1 MSLIGECYSDV
12 GRRERLA
19 RIPAAERTALRLC
32 WEYAANPFLSLP
44 GWSQWRNALSWEQAW
59 LPLSKAGE
67 NKQTGCFTWPHTA
80 VSRDGLHATS
90 GGFWRAPTTETVWES
105 VLKSPEQVRNCFS
118 CSPFRSK
125 IKTPSRNK
133 HMLLC
138 IYF

>member
-12 GRRERLA
+12 GRREVASKDACSRKDRAEALLG
-19 RIPAAERTALRLC
+19 ICCESFPVPSWMVTVAERSVLGA
-32 WEYAANPFLSLP
+32 SLASTFK
-44 GWSQWRNALSWEQAW
+44 GR
-59 LPLSKAGE
+59 G
-67 NKQTGCFTWPHTA
+67 KQTNGCFTWPHTA
-80 VSRDGLHATS
+80 VSRDGLQATS

-105 VLKSPEQVRNCFS
+105 VLKSPEQVRNCSS